1 MGVIIDEIVGEV
13 APVESE
19 ATRGGEA
26 KGGAA
31 GGEAEDKEQRA
42 RNIKRELVRLVARE
56 ARLHAN

>member
-19 ATRGGEA
+19 TTRGGEA
-26 KGGAA
+26 KGGGA